1 MAVLISAVVIVGA
14 VCLLDLL
21 LTFGVI
27 RRLREH
33 TEMLARMQPGGGD
46 VIGLSAGKAPEPFT
60 ATDRDGAAVRGP
72 SGLSVVAFF
81 STTCSICPKQAP
93 AFTHAVREH
102 LVGRNDV
109 LAVVVGQAAEPVP
122 YLADLTEVARVCA
135 EPPDGPI
142 GRAFAVKGYPAFFA
156 LDAGGTVLWSGY
168 DPSALPAPSRSLT

>member
-1 MAVLISAVVIVGA
+1 MAVLIGAVVVVGA
-14 VCLLDLL
+14 LCLLDLL

-33 TEMLARMQPGGGD
+33 TEMLARMQHGGTD
-46 VIGLSAGKAPEPFT
+46 VIGLPAGKAPESFT
-60 ATDRDGAAVRGP
+60 ATDNEGVAVRGP

-81 STTCSICPKQAP
+81 STTCSVCPKRAP
-93 AFTHAVREH
+93 AFTDYAREH
-102 LVGRNDV
+102 LVGRHEV
-109 LAVVVGQAAEPVP
+109 LAVVVGQATQSVP

-142 GRAFAVKGYPAFFA
+142 GRAFAVQGYPVFFA